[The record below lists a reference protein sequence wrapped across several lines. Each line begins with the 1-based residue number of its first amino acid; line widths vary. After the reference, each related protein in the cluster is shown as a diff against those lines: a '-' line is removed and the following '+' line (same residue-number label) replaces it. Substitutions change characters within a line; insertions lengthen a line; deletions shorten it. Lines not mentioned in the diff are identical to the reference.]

1 MSIGIVLRSHDRFT
15 ASALARVVMLV
26 LAVCLFAG
34 SAAATDVSP
43 LEAEVSSGTAVE
55 VPDSLRE
62 LLQRGG
68 TPTAADRILGSR
80 FGVAAVDALSE
91 GKSAVMTALRG
102 EDVVLVPM
110 TELAGKTK
118 PVPEDLL
125 RVASYL
131 A

>member
-68 TPTAADRILGSR
+68 TPTSLEQMMELENLQRQ
-80 FGVAAVDALSE
+80 VAQ
-91 GKSAVMTALRG
+91 
-102 EDVVLVPM
+102 
-110 TELAGKTK
+110 
-118 PVPEDLL
+118 
-125 RVASYL
+125 RVADCTVNVSIGPAQGCGVIVDGRGYIF
-131 A
+131 